1 MKKFFTTI
9 LFSVI
14 AVVSFGQAK
23 SFTIIDNNVYEISHN
38 ESGQKIYTEL
48 GALDNNAISFSNN
61 KVPNYKTGW
70 KFAKSVGLDYSY
82 ALTEYNDIVTIH
94 SIGAFVGVG
103 ARYNNYIYVGGGS
116 GYINTITVGNSDYEW
131 KGGRVHS
138 TSMIPVYAEM
148 TLNTKSK
155 TKLNA
160 FVNTKIGADI
170 LIPTGDTETTASF
183 AMRTSVGMMISN
195 KVTIGATYTMHAK
208 KKVTHGIG
216 ANISFVF

>member
-1 MKKFFTTI
+1 MKKFFATI

-14 AVVSFGQAK
+14 AVVSFGQSK
-23 SFTIIDNNVYEISHN
+23 TYTIIDNNVYEFSHN
-38 ESGQKIYTEL
+38 ESGQKVYTEL
-48 GALDNNAISFSNN
+48 GALDNNAISFSDHNTH
-61 KVPNYKTGW
+61 NYKTGW

-82 ALTEYNDIVTIH
+82 ALTENHDIVTIH

-103 ARYNNYIYVGGGS
+103 ARYNNHIYVGGGS
-116 GYINTITVGNSDYEW
+116 GYVNTITVGNSDYEW
-131 KGGRVHS
+131 IGGRVHS
-138 TSMIPVYAEM
+138 TSKVPVYAEM

-170 LIPTGDTETTASF
+170 LIPTGDTKTTASF
-183 AMRTSVGMMISN
+183 AMRTSVGIMISN

-208 KKVTHGIG
+208 NGVGHGIG

>member
-1 MKKFFTTI
+1 MKKFFATI
-9 LFSVI
+9 LFYVI
-14 AVVSFGQAK
+14 AVASFGQSKTFA
-23 SFTIIDNNVYEISHN
+23 IIDNNVYEISYN
-38 ESGQKIYTEL
+38 ESDQKVYTEL
-48 GALDNNAISFSNN
+48 GALDNNTISFSDH
-61 KVPNYKTGW
+61 KTPNYKSGW

-82 ALTEYNDIVTIH
+82 ALTENHDIGTVH

-116 GYINTITVGNSDYEW
+116 GYINTISVGNSDYEW
-131 KGGRVHS
+131 VNGRVHS

-170 LIPTGDTETTASF
+170 LIPTGDTETSASF

-208 KKVTHGIG
+208 KGVAHGIG